1 MIVHNCGSIT
11 DRAMT
16 EVTLCCD
23 MSDKFITVDVLC
35 DVQSNEDRQ
44 VGRHG
49 LGSFHRRVNRM
60 KVCVCVNIS
69 LIVS

>member
-1 MIVHNCGSIT
+1 
-11 DRAMT
+11 
-16 EVTLCCD
+16 